1 MGEEKQQGEKRA
13 GSTGTQGRR
22 PAGGRSSVYG
32 SKESQQMMKRSA
44 QHSAQARR
52 VQTGEEKKAV
62 SAKHTKN
69 EDSRSSKNAK
79 AGLEKRKNGEAVSRV
94 PSERSIKKAD
104 VKSGTE
110 NQKIRGT
117 SAQKQKE
124 HTKNE
129 NTKKV
134 EKTQLSA
141 SERTAR
147 TERAHHTSL
156 VESERVS
163 TRPERKKVSGSLSTS
178 ENGNAPKKNR
188 KYAVSEEQKAG
199 SSKKTGSEEKS
210 LNLRKAKG
218 TETKEDKKR
227 AAGASV
233 TKKNGRNTGEE
244 KNDVVKNS
252 AQKQRQSEASAP
264 RPRVGSH
271 KLLIHCLWGFG
282 GVMLVVYI
290 AVAVYFS
297 SHFYEDT
304 EIYGIDCSQKSIAEV
319 KELVTD
325 KLDEY
330 RLEVKERGGTSEYV
344 SADQIDLKFVDNS
357 SIDRMAKAQRS
368 YIWPIMLMMERDDM
382 ASVAFSYDQKKA
394 LTAFRDLECMNPIY
408 TKAPT
413 DAYIQ
418 VTDNGFEI
426 VEETEGNTLN
436 PETIAKALYAALD
449 GGKSVL
455 DLEAEDC
462 YLKPDL
468 YSDDEALVAEAEAKD
483 ALVQADI
490 TYEFGSRQERVNA
503 PVIAQWITQAA
514 DGSYVID
521 DVEVTQYVEELAAKY
536 DTFGLPRQFYT
547 SLGTTVT
554 LTDGDYGW
562 CMDQDATVVDLL
574 NALGSGYQGTMEP
587 QYTYTAMSREEN
599 DIGDTY
605 VEICISQQVMWCYK
619 DGVCIV
625 YTPVVTGN
633 PNKGNATP
641 SNGVWS
647 IDAKMQNYTLVGEG
661 YRSPVDFW
669 MPFNGNVGIHDMQTR
684 AYFGGTIYLT
694 NGSHGCVNTPY
705 ENARMI
711 YENVSIGTPVI
722 VYD

>member
-1 MGEEKQQGEKRA
+1 MGEEKQQGENRA
-13 GSTGTQGRR
+13 GNGSAQGRR
-22 PAGGRSSVYG
+22 PVSGRSSIYG

-52 VQTGEEKKAV
+52 RVQTGEEKRAV
-62 SAKHTKN
+62 SGYEKRTKKEGVQSGN
-69 EDSRSSKNAK
+69 VK
-79 AGLEKRKNGEAVSRV
+79 AGVEERRSEQTASGV
-94 PSERSIKKAD
+94 PAERNIKKA
-104 VKSGTE
+104 VTRSETE
-110 NQKIRGT
+110 NRRTKGTTPQEQKEQTKSQNAKKAERTSEQKIEKG
-117 SAQKQKE
+117 
-124 HTKNE
+124 KNE
-129 NTKKV
+129 
-134 EKTQLSA
+134 S
-141 SERTAR
+141 SEAR
-147 TERAHHTSL
+147 RTSL
-156 VESERVS
+156 AESEGVGV
-163 TRPERKKVSGSLSTS
+163 RPERKKVSGSLSAS
-178 ENGNAPKKNR
+178 ENGSAPKKSR
-188 KYAVSEEQKAG
+188 KYASEVQKAG
-199 SSKKTGSEEKS
+199 SSKKTE
-210 LNLRKAKG
+210 
-218 TETKEDKKR
+218 
-227 AAGASV
+227 
-233 TKKNGRNTGEE
+233 
-244 KNDVVKNS
+244 
-252 AQKQRQSEASAP
+252 SEASTP
-264 RPRVGSH
+264 RPHIGSH
-271 KLLIHCLWGFG
+271 KLLTRCLWGLG
-282 GVMLVVYI
+282 GIMLIVYI

-304 EIYGIDCSQKSIAEV
+304 EIYGIDCSQKSVEEV
-319 KELVTD
+319 KKLVAE

-330 RLEVKERGGTSEYV
+330 RLEVKERGGTSEYL
-344 SADQIDLKFVDNS
+344 SAGQIDLKFVDNS

-368 YIWPIMLMMERDDM
+368 YIWPVMLLMERDDM
-382 ASVAFSYDQKKA
+382 AGVAFSYDQKKA
-394 LTAFRDLECMNPIY
+394 LTAFKDLECMNPIY

-413 DAYIQ
+413 DAYVQ
-418 VTDNGFEI
+418 VTNSGFE
-426 VEETEGNTLN
+426 VVKETEGNTLN
-436 PETIAKALYAALD
+436 PETTAKALYAALD

-455 DLEAEDC
+455 DLEEEDC

-483 ALVQADI
+483 VLVQADI

-521 DVEVTQYVEELAAKY
+521 DVEVTEYVEALAAKY

-694 NGSHGCVNTPY
+694 NGSHGCINTPY
-705 ENARMI
+705 ANAKTI

>member
-1 MGEEKQQGEKRA
+1 MGEEKQQGENRA
-13 GSTGTQGRR
+13 GNGSAQGRR
-22 PAGGRSSVYG
+22 PVSGRSSIYG

-52 VQTGEEKKAV
+52 RVQTGEEKRAV
-62 SAKHTKN
+62 SGYEKRTKK
-69 EDSRSSKNAK
+69 EGVQSGNAK
-79 AGLEKRKNGEAVSRV
+79 AGVEKRR
-94 PSERSIKKAD
+94 SE
-104 VKSGTE
+104 
-110 NQKIRGT
+110 QKIEKG
-117 SAQKQKE
+117 
-124 HTKNE
+124 KNE
-129 NTKKV
+129 
-134 EKTQLSA
+134 S
-141 SERTAR
+141 SEAR
-147 TERAHHTSL
+147 RTSL
-156 VESERVS
+156 TKSEGVS
-163 TRPERKKVSGSLSTS
+163 VRPERKKVSGSLSIS
-178 ENGNAPKKNR
+178 ENGNAPKKSR
-188 KYAVSEEQKAG
+188 KSASEEQKAG
-199 SSKKTGSEEKS
+199 SSKKTE
-210 LNLRKAKG
+210 
-218 TETKEDKKR
+218 
-227 AAGASV
+227 
-233 TKKNGRNTGEE
+233 
-244 KNDVVKNS
+244 
-252 AQKQRQSEASAP
+252 SEASTP
-264 RPRVGSH
+264 RLHIDSH
-271 KLLIHCLWGFG
+271 KFLSRCLWGLG
-282 GVMLVVYI
+282 GIMLIVYI

-304 EIYGIDCSQKSIAEV
+304 EIYGIDCSQKSVEEV
-319 KELVTD
+319 KILVAD

-330 RLEVKERGGTSEYV
+330 RLEVKERGGASEYL

-357 SIDRMAKAQRS
+357 SIDRMARAQRS
-368 YIWPIMLMMERDDM
+368 YIWPVMLLMERNDV
-382 ASVAFSYDQKKA
+382 AGVAFTYDQKKA
-394 LTAFRDLECMNPIY
+394 LTAFKDLECMNPIY

-413 DAYIQ
+413 DAYVQ
-418 VTDNGFEI
+418 VTDSGFE
-426 VEETEGNTLN
+426 VVKETEGNTLN
-436 PETIAKALYAALD
+436 PETTAKALYAALD

-455 DLEAEDC
+455 DLEEEDC

-483 ALVQADI
+483 ILVQADI

-514 DGSYVID
+514 DGNYVID
-521 DVEVTQYVEELAAKY
+521 DVEVTEYVEALAEKY

-694 NGSHGCVNTPY
+694 NGSHGCINTPY
-705 ENARMI
+705 ANAKTI

>member
-1 MGEEKQQGEKRA
+1 MGEEKQQGERRTVN
-13 GSTGTQGRR
+13 GSAQGRC
-22 PAGGRSSVYG
+22 PVSGRSSIYG

-52 VQTGEEKKAV
+52 VQTGEEKRAV
-62 SAKHTKN
+62 SGYEKRTKK
-69 EDSRSSKNAK
+69 EGMQSENAK
-79 AGLEKRKNGEAVSRV
+79 AGVEKRRSGQTASGV
-94 PSERSIKKAD
+94 PAERNIKKT
-104 VKSGTE
+104 VT
-110 NQKIRGT
+110 R
-117 SAQKQKE
+117 
-124 HTKNE
+124 
-129 NTKKV
+129 
-134 EKTQLSA
+134 
-141 SERTAR
+141 R
-147 TERAHHTSL
+147 TSL
-156 VESERVS
+156 AESEGVGV
-163 TRPERKKVSGSLSTS
+163 RPERKKVSGSLSAS
-178 ENGNAPKKNR
+178 ENGSAPKKSR
-188 KYAVSEEQKAG
+188 KYASEVQKAG
-199 SSKKTGSEEKS
+199 SSKKTESE
-210 LNLRKAKG
+210 
-218 TETKEDKKR
+218 
-227 AAGASV
+227 V
-233 TKKNGRNTGEE
+233 
-244 KNDVVKNS
+244 
-252 AQKQRQSEASAP
+252 SAP
-264 RPRVGSH
+264 RPHIGSH
-271 KLLIHCLWGFG
+271 KLLTRCLWGLG
-282 GVMLVVYI
+282 GVMLIVYI

-304 EIYGIDCSQKSIAEV
+304 EIYGIDCSQKSVEEV
-319 KELVTD
+319 KKLVAD

-330 RLEVKERGGTSEYV
+330 RLEVKERGGASEYL

-357 SIDRMAKAQRS
+357 SIDRMARAQRS

-382 ASVAFSYDQKKA
+382 AGVAFSYDQKKA
-394 LTAFRDLECMNPIY
+394 LTAFKDLECMNPIY

-413 DAYIQ
+413 DAYVQ
-418 VTDNGFEI
+418 VTDSGFE
-426 VEETEGNTLN
+426 VVKETEGNTLN
-436 PETIAKALYAALD
+436 PETTAKALYAALD

-455 DLEAEDC
+455 DLEEEDC

-483 ALVQADI
+483 VLVQADI

-514 DGSYVID
+514 DASYVID
-521 DVEVTQYVEELAAKY
+521 DVEVTEYVEALAAKY

-694 NGSHGCVNTPY
+694 NGSHGCINTPY
-705 ENARMI
+705 ANAKTI

>member
-1 MGEEKQQGEKRA
+1 MGEEKQQGERGA
-13 GSTGTQGRR
+13 GSGSAQGRR

-52 VQTGEEKKAV
+52 AQTGEEKKDA

-69 EDSRSSKNAK
+69 EGTRSANAK
-79 AGLEKRKNGEAVSRV
+79 AGQVKRKAGEATHVVSSGRN
-94 PSERSIKKAD
+94 IKKTD

-110 NQKIRGT
+110 NERPRRT
-117 SAQKQKE
+117 TAQKQKDDI
-124 HTKNE
+124 KNE

-134 EKTQLSA
+134 EKTQSSA
-141 SERTAR
+141 SVSTLR
-147 TERAHHTSL
+147 TERARHTSL
-156 VESERVS
+156 VESEQVN
-163 TRPERKKVSGSLSTS
+163 TRSERKKVSGSLSAS
-178 ENGNAPKKNR
+178 ENGNAPKKSR
-188 KYAVSEEQKAG
+188 KYASEEQKAG
-199 SSKKTGSEEKS
+199 SSKKTESEEKS
-210 LNLRKAKG
+210 QNQRRKKL
-218 TETKEDKKR
+218 TEGVS
-227 AAGASV
+227 A
-233 TKKNGRNTGEE
+233 TKKDGQNMHAE
-244 KNDVVKNS
+244 KSDAAQNS
-252 AQKQRQSEASAP
+252 APKQQQSEASAP
-264 RPRVGSH
+264 RPHIGSH
-271 KLLIHCLWGFG
+271 KLLTRCLWGLG
-282 GVMLVVYI
+282 GIMLIVYI

-304 EIYGIDCSQKSIAEV
+304 EIYGIDCSQKSVEEV
-319 KELVTD
+319 KKLVAD

-330 RLEVKERGGTSEYV
+330 RLEVKERGGASEYL

-382 ASVAFSYDQKKA
+382 AGVAFSYDQKKA
-394 LTAFRDLECMNPIY
+394 LTAFKDLECMNPIY

-413 DAYIQ
+413 DAYVQ
-418 VTDNGFEI
+418 VTDSGFE
-426 VEETEGNTLN
+426 VVKETEGNTLN
-436 PETIAKALYAALD
+436 PETTAKALYAALD

-455 DLEAEDC
+455 DLEEEDC

-503 PVIAQWITQAA
+503 PVIVQWITQAA

-521 DVEVTQYVEELAAKY
+521 DVEVTEYVESLAAKY

-574 NALGSGYQGTMEP
+574 NALESGYQGTMEP

-694 NGSHGCVNTPY
+694 NGSHGCINTPY
-705 ENARMI
+705 ANAKTI

>member
-1 MGEEKQQGEKRA
+1 MGEEKQQGENRA
-13 GSTGTQGRR
+13 GNGSAQGRR
-22 PAGGRSSVYG
+22 PVSGRSSIYG

-52 VQTGEEKKAV
+52 RVQTGEEKRAV
-62 SAKHTKN
+62 SGYEKRTKKEGVQSGN
-69 EDSRSSKNAK
+69 VK
-79 AGLEKRKNGEAVSRV
+79 AGVEERRSEQTASGV
-94 PSERSIKKAD
+94 PAERNIKKT
-104 VKSGTE
+104 VT
-110 NQKIRGT
+110 R
-117 SAQKQKE
+117 
-124 HTKNE
+124 
-129 NTKKV
+129 
-134 EKTQLSA
+134 
-141 SERTAR
+141 R
-147 TERAHHTSL
+147 TSL
-156 VESERVS
+156 AESEGVS
-163 TRPERKKVSGSLSTS
+163 VRPERKQVSGSLSIS
-178 ENGNAPKKNR
+178 ENGNAPKKIR
-188 KYAVSEEQKAG
+188 KSASEEQKAG
-199 SSKKTGSEEKS
+199 SSKKTE
-210 LNLRKAKG
+210 
-218 TETKEDKKR
+218 
-227 AAGASV
+227 
-233 TKKNGRNTGEE
+233 
-244 KNDVVKNS
+244 
-252 AQKQRQSEASAP
+252 SEASTP
-264 RPRVGSH
+264 RPHIGSH
-271 KLLIHCLWGFG
+271 KFLSRCLWGLG
-282 GVMLVVYI
+282 GVMLIVYI

-304 EIYGIDCSQKSIAEV
+304 EIYGIDCSQKSVEEV
-319 KELVTD
+319 KKLVAD

-330 RLEVKERGGTSEYV
+330 RLEVKERGGASEYL

-357 SIDRMAKAQRS
+357 SIDRMARAQRS

-382 ASVAFSYDQKKA
+382 AGVAFSYDQKKA
-394 LTAFRDLECMNPIY
+394 LTAFKDLECMNPIY
-408 TKAPT
+408 TKTPT
-413 DAYIQ
+413 DAYVQ
-418 VTDNGFEI
+418 VTDSGFE
-426 VEETEGNTLN
+426 VVKETEGNTLN
-436 PETIAKALYAALD
+436 PETTAKALYAALD

-468 YSDDEALVAEAEAKD
+468 YSDDEALVAEVEAKD
-483 ALVQADI
+483 VLVQADI

-521 DVEVTQYVEELAAKY
+521 DVEVTEYVEALAAKY

-587 QYTYTAMSREEN
+587 QYTYEAMSREEN

-694 NGSHGCVNTPY
+694 NGSHGCINTPY
-705 ENARMI
+705 ANAKTI

>member
-1 MGEEKQQGEKRA
+1 MGEEKQQGENRA
-13 GSTGTQGRR
+13 GNGSAQGRR
-22 PAGGRSSVYG
+22 PVSGRSSIYG

-52 VQTGEEKKAV
+52 RVQMGEEKRAV
-62 SAKHTKN
+62 S
-69 EDSRSSKNAK
+69 
-79 AGLEKRKNGEAVSRV
+79 GYEKRTKKEGVQSGNVKGGVEERRSEQTASGV
-94 PSERSIKKAD
+94 PAERNIKKA
-104 VKSGTE
+104 VTRSETE
-110 NQKIRGT
+110 NRRTKGT
-117 SAQKQKE
+117 TPQEQKE
-124 HTKNE
+124 QTKSQ
-129 NTKKV
+129 NTKK
-134 EKTQLSA
+134 A
-141 SERTAR
+141 ERTSEQKIEKGKNESSEAR
-147 TERAHHTSL
+147 RTSL
-156 VESERVS
+156 TESEGVS
-163 TRPERKKVSGSLSTS
+163 VRPERKKVSGSLSIS
-178 ENGNAPKKNR
+178 ENGNAPKKSR
-188 KYAVSEEQKAG
+188 KSASEEQKAG
-199 SSKKTGSEEKS
+199 SSKKTE
-210 LNLRKAKG
+210 
-218 TETKEDKKR
+218 
-227 AAGASV
+227 
-233 TKKNGRNTGEE
+233 
-244 KNDVVKNS
+244 
-252 AQKQRQSEASAP
+252 SEASTP
-264 RPRVGSH
+264 RPHIGSH
-271 KLLIHCLWGFG
+271 KFLSRCLWGLG
-282 GVMLVVYI
+282 GIMLIVYI

-304 EIYGIDCSQKSIAEV
+304 EIYGIDCSQKSVEEV
-319 KELVTD
+319 KILVAD

-330 RLEVKERGGTSEYV
+330 RLEVKERGGASEYL

-357 SIDRMAKAQRS
+357 SIDRMARAQRS

-382 ASVAFSYDQKKA
+382 AGVAFSYDQKKA
-394 LTAFRDLECMNPIY
+394 LTAFKDLECMNPIY

-413 DAYIQ
+413 DAYVQ
-418 VTDNGFEI
+418 VTDSGFE
-426 VEETEGNTLN
+426 VVKETEGNTLN
-436 PETIAKALYAALD
+436 PETTAKALYAALD

-483 ALVQADI
+483 VLVQADI

-521 DVEVTQYVEELAAKY
+521 DVEVTEYVEALAAKY

-694 NGSHGCVNTPY
+694 NGSHGCINTPY
-705 ENARMI
+705 ANAKTI

>member
-1 MGEEKQQGEKRA
+1 MGEEKQQGERRTGN
-13 GSTGTQGRR
+13 GSAQGRC
-22 PAGGRSSVYG
+22 PVSGRSSIYG

-52 VQTGEEKKAV
+52 VQTGEEKRAV
-62 SAKHTKN
+62 SGYEKRTKK
-69 EDSRSSKNAK
+69 EGMQSENAK
-79 AGLEKRKNGEAVSRV
+79 AGVEKRRSGQTASGV
-94 PSERSIKKAD
+94 PAERNIKKT
-104 VKSGTE
+104 VT
-110 NQKIRGT
+110 R
-117 SAQKQKE
+117 
-124 HTKNE
+124 
-129 NTKKV
+129 
-134 EKTQLSA
+134 
-141 SERTAR
+141 R
-147 TERAHHTSL
+147 TSL
-156 VESERVS
+156 VESEGVGV
-163 TRPERKKVSGSLSTS
+163 RPERKKVSGSLSAS
-178 ENGNAPKKNR
+178 ENGSAPKKSR
-188 KYAVSEEQKAG
+188 KYASEVQKAG
-199 SSKKTGSEEKS
+199 SSKKTESE
-210 LNLRKAKG
+210 
-218 TETKEDKKR
+218 
-227 AAGASV
+227 V
-233 TKKNGRNTGEE
+233 
-244 KNDVVKNS
+244 
-252 AQKQRQSEASAP
+252 SAP
-264 RPRVGSH
+264 RPHIGSH
-271 KLLIHCLWGFG
+271 KLLTRCLWGLG
-282 GVMLVVYI
+282 GVMLIVYI

-304 EIYGIDCSQKSIAEV
+304 EIYGIDCSQKSVEEV
-319 KELVTD
+319 KKLVAD

-330 RLEVKERGGTSEYV
+330 RLEVKERGGASEYL

-357 SIDRMAKAQRS
+357 SIDRMARAQRS

-382 ASVAFSYDQKKA
+382 AGVAFSYDQKKA
-394 LTAFRDLECMNPIY
+394 LTAFKDLECMNPIY

-413 DAYIQ
+413 DAYVQ
-418 VTDNGFEI
+418 VTDSGFE
-426 VEETEGNTLN
+426 VVKETEGNTLN
-436 PETIAKALYAALD
+436 PETTAKALYAALD

-455 DLEAEDC
+455 DLEEEDC

-483 ALVQADI
+483 VLVQADI

-514 DGSYVID
+514 DASYVID
-521 DVEVTQYVEELAAKY
+521 DVEVTEYVEALAAKY

-694 NGSHGCVNTPY
+694 NGSHGCINTPY
-705 ENARMI
+705 ANAKTI

>member
-1 MGEEKQQGEKRA
+1 MGEEKQQGENRA
-13 GSTGTQGRR
+13 GNGSTQGRR
-22 PAGGRSSVYG
+22 PVSGRSSIYG

-52 VQTGEEKKAV
+52 RVQTGEEKRAV
-62 SAKHTKN
+62 SGYEKRTKKEGVQSGNVKARVEKRRSEQKIEKGKN
-69 EDSRSSKNAK
+69 ESS
-79 AGLEKRKNGEAVSRV
+79 EAR
-94 PSERSIKKAD
+94 R
-104 VKSGTE
+104 
-110 NQKIRGT
+110 
-117 SAQKQKE
+117 
-124 HTKNE
+124 
-129 NTKKV
+129 
-134 EKTQLSA
+134 
-141 SERTAR
+141 
-147 TERAHHTSL
+147 TSL
-156 VESERVS
+156 TKSEGVS
-163 TRPERKKVSGSLSTS
+163 VRPERKKVSGSLSIS
-178 ENGNAPKKNR
+178 ENGNAPKKSR
-188 KYAVSEEQKAG
+188 KSASEEQKAG
-199 SSKKTGSEEKS
+199 SSKKTES
-210 LNLRKAKG
+210 KAS
-218 TETKEDKKR
+218 T
-227 AAGASV
+227 
-233 TKKNGRNTGEE
+233 
-244 KNDVVKNS
+244 
-252 AQKQRQSEASAP
+252 P
-264 RPRVGSH
+264 RLHIDSH
-271 KLLIHCLWGFG
+271 KFLSRCLWGLG
-282 GVMLVVYI
+282 GIMLIVYI

-304 EIYGIDCSQKSIAEV
+304 EIYGIDCSQKSVEEV
-319 KELVTD
+319 KILVAD

-330 RLEVKERGGTSEYV
+330 RLEVKERGGASEYL

-357 SIDRMAKAQRS
+357 SIDRMARAQRS

-382 ASVAFSYDQKKA
+382 AGVAFSYDQKKA
-394 LTAFRDLECMNPIY
+394 LTAFKDLECMNPIY

-418 VTDNGFEI
+418 VTDSGFE
-426 VEETEGNTLN
+426 VVKETEGNTLN
-436 PETIAKALYAALD
+436 PETTAKALYAALD

-455 DLEAEDC
+455 DLEEEDC

-483 ALVQADI
+483 VLVQADI

-521 DVEVTQYVEELAAKY
+521 DVEVTEYVEALAAKY

-574 NALGSGYQGTMEP
+574 NALESGYQGTMEP

-619 DGVCIV
+619 DGACIV

-694 NGSHGCVNTPY
+694 NGSHGCINTPY
-705 ENARMI
+705 ANAKTI

>member
-13 GSTGTQGRR
+13 GSTGAQGRR
-22 PAGGRSSVYG
+22 PAVGRSSVYG

-44 QHSAQARR
+44 QHFEQARR
-52 VQTGEEKKAV
+52 GQTGEEKKAV

-69 EDSRSSKNAK
+69 EDSRSEKAK
-79 AGLEKRKNGEAVSRV
+79 TGLEKRSSGKVTSRV
-94 PSERSIKKAD
+94 PSERNIKK
-104 VKSGTE
+104 VNVNSGAETQGGRE
-110 NQKIRGT
+110 T
-117 SAQKQKE
+117 AAQEQKE

-129 NTKKV
+129 NTKK
-134 EKTQLSA
+134 
-141 SERTAR
+141 SERTPEQKIEKR
-147 TERAHHTSL
+147 KNEYSKAHRTSL

-163 TRPERKKVSGSLSTS
+163 TGRERRKVSGSLSMS
-178 ENGNAPKKNR
+178 ENGNTPQKNR
-188 KYAVSEEQKAG
+188 KHASEEQKVR
-199 SSKKTGSEEKS
+199 SSKKTEREEKS
-210 LNLRKAKG
+210 QNQSRKAKG
-218 TETKEDKKR
+218 IEGVS
-227 AAGASV
+227 A
-233 TKKNGRNTGEE
+233 TKKDRQNMHAE
-244 KNDVVKNS
+244 KSDAVKSS
-252 AQKQRQSEASAP
+252 ALKQRQSEASAP
-264 RPRVGSH
+264 RPRIGGH
-271 KLLIHCLWGFG
+271 KLLIRCLWGLG

-290 AVAVYFS
+290 AVAVYFN

-304 EIYGIDCSQKSIAEV
+304 EIYGIDCSQKSIKEV
-319 KELVTD
+319 KALVAD

-330 RLEVKERGGTSEYV
+330 RLEVKERGGASEYL

-368 YIWPIMLMMERDDM
+368 YIWPIMLMMERNDM
-382 ASVAFSYDQKKA
+382 AGVAFSYDQKKA
-394 LTAFRDLECMNPIY
+394 LTAFKDLECMNPIY

-418 VTDNGFEI
+418 VTDNGFE
-426 VEETEGNTLN
+426 VVKETEGNTLN
-436 PETIAKALYAALD
+436 PETTAKALYAALD

-455 DLEAEDC
+455 DLEEEDC

-468 YSDDEALVAEAEAKD
+468 YSDDEALAAEAEAKD

-521 DVEVTQYVEELAAKY
+521 DVKVTEYVEALAAKY

-554 LTDGDYGW
+554 LSDGDYGW

-574 NALGSGYQGTMEP
+574 NALESGYQGTMEP

-694 NGSHGCVNTPY
+694 NGSHGCINTPY
-705 ENARMI
+705 ENAKTI

>member
-1 MGEEKQQGEKRA
+1 MGEEKQQGERRTGN
-13 GSTGTQGRR
+13 GSAQGRC
-22 PAGGRSSVYG
+22 PVSGRSSIYG

-52 VQTGEEKKAV
+52 VQTGEEKRAV
-62 SAKHTKN
+62 SGYEKRTKK
-69 EDSRSSKNAK
+69 EGMQSETAK
-79 AGLEKRKNGEAVSRV
+79 AGVEKRRSGQTASGV
-94 PSERSIKKAD
+94 PAERNIKKT
-104 VKSGTE
+104 VT
-110 NQKIRGT
+110 R
-117 SAQKQKE
+117 
-124 HTKNE
+124 
-129 NTKKV
+129 
-134 EKTQLSA
+134 
-141 SERTAR
+141 R
-147 TERAHHTSL
+147 TSL
-156 VESERVS
+156 AESEGVGV
-163 TRPERKKVSGSLSTS
+163 RPERKKVSGSLSAS
-178 ENGNAPKKNR
+178 ENGSAPKKSR
-188 KYAVSEEQKAG
+188 KYASEVQKAG
-199 SSKKTGSEEKS
+199 SSKKTESE
-210 LNLRKAKG
+210 
-218 TETKEDKKR
+218 
-227 AAGASV
+227 V
-233 TKKNGRNTGEE
+233 
-244 KNDVVKNS
+244 
-252 AQKQRQSEASAP
+252 SAP
-264 RPRVGSH
+264 RPHIGSH
-271 KLLIHCLWGFG
+271 KLLTRCLWGLG
-282 GVMLVVYI
+282 GVMLIVYI

-304 EIYGIDCSQKSIAEV
+304 EIYGIDCSQKSVEEV
-319 KELVTD
+319 KKLVAD

-330 RLEVKERGGTSEYV
+330 RLEVKERGGASEYL

-357 SIDRMAKAQRS
+357 SIDRMARAQRS

-382 ASVAFSYDQKKA
+382 AGVAFSYDQKKA
-394 LTAFRDLECMNPIY
+394 LTAFKDLECMNPIY

-413 DAYIQ
+413 DAYVQ
-418 VTDNGFEI
+418 VTDSGFE
-426 VEETEGNTLN
+426 VVKETEGNTLN
-436 PETIAKALYAALD
+436 PETTAKALYAALD

-455 DLEAEDC
+455 DLEEEDC

-483 ALVQADI
+483 VLVQADI

-514 DGSYVID
+514 DASYVID
-521 DVEVTQYVEELAAKY
+521 DVEVTEYVEALAAKY

-694 NGSHGCVNTPY
+694 NGSHGCINTPY
-705 ENARMI
+705 ANAKTI

>member
-1 MGEEKQQGEKRA
+1 M
-13 GSTGTQGRR
+13 
-22 PAGGRSSVYG
+22 
-32 SKESQQMMKRSA
+32 
-44 QHSAQARR
+44 
-52 VQTGEEKKAV
+52 
-62 SAKHTKN
+62 
-69 EDSRSSKNAK
+69 
-79 AGLEKRKNGEAVSRV
+79 
-94 PSERSIKKAD
+94 
-104 VKSGTE
+104 
-110 NQKIRGT
+110 
-117 SAQKQKE
+117 
-124 HTKNE
+124 
-129 NTKKV
+129 
-134 EKTQLSA
+134 
-141 SERTAR
+141 
-147 TERAHHTSL
+147 
-156 VESERVS
+156 
-163 TRPERKKVSGSLSTS
+163 
-178 ENGNAPKKNR
+178 
-188 KYAVSEEQKAG
+188 
-199 SSKKTGSEEKS
+199 
-210 LNLRKAKG
+210 
-218 TETKEDKKR
+218 
-227 AAGASV
+227 
-233 TKKNGRNTGEE
+233 
-244 KNDVVKNS
+244 
-252 AQKQRQSEASAP
+252 
-264 RPRVGSH
+264 
-271 KLLIHCLWGFG
+271 LI
-282 GVMLVVYI
+282 VYI

-304 EIYGIDCSQKSIAEV
+304 EIYGIDCSQKSVEEV
-319 KELVTD
+319 KKLVAD

-330 RLEVKERGGTSEYV
+330 RLEVKERGGASEYL

-357 SIDRMAKAQRS
+357 SIDRMARAQRS

-382 ASVAFSYDQKKA
+382 AGVAFSYDQKKA
-394 LTAFRDLECMNPIY
+394 LTAFKDLECMNPIY

-413 DAYIQ
+413 DAYVQ
-418 VTDNGFEI
+418 VTDSGFE
-426 VEETEGNTLN
+426 VVKETEGNTLN
-436 PETIAKALYAALD
+436 PETTAKALYAALD

-468 YSDDEALVAEAEAKD
+468 YSDDEALVAEVEAKD
-483 ALVQADI
+483 VLVQADI

-521 DVEVTQYVEELAAKY
+521 DVEVTEYVEALAAKY

-587 QYTYTAMSREEN
+587 QYTYEAMSREEN

-694 NGSHGCVNTPY
+694 NGSHGCINTPY
-705 ENARMI
+705 ANAKTI

>member
-1 MGEEKQQGEKRA
+1 MGEEKQQGERGA
-13 GSTGTQGRR
+13 GSGSAQGRR

-52 VQTGEEKKAV
+52 AQTGEEKKDA

-69 EDSRSSKNAK
+69 EGTRSANAK
-79 AGLEKRKNGEAVSRV
+79 AGQVKRKAGEATHVVSSGRN
-94 PSERSIKKAD
+94 IKKTD

-110 NQKIRGT
+110 NERPRRT
-117 SAQKQKE
+117 TAQKQKDDI
-124 HTKNE
+124 KNE

-134 EKTQLSA
+134 EKTQSSA
-141 SERTAR
+141 SVSTLR
-147 TERAHHTSL
+147 TERARHTSL
-156 VESERVS
+156 VESEQVN
-163 TRPERKKVSGSLSTS
+163 TRSERKKVSGSLSAS
-178 ENGNAPKKNR
+178 ENGNAPKKSR
-188 KYAVSEEQKAG
+188 KYASEEQKAG
-199 SSKKTGSEEKS
+199 SSKKTESEEKS
-210 LNLRKAKG
+210 QNQRRKKL
-218 TETKEDKKR
+218 TEGVST
-227 AAGASV
+227 
-233 TKKNGRNTGEE
+233 TKKDGQNMHAE
-244 KNDVVKNS
+244 KSEAAQNS
-252 AQKQRQSEASAP
+252 APKQQQSEASAP
-264 RPRVGSH
+264 RPHIGSH
-271 KLLIHCLWGFG
+271 KLLTRCLWGLG
-282 GVMLVVYI
+282 GVMLIVYI

-304 EIYGIDCSQKSIAEV
+304 EIYGIDCSQKSVEEV
-319 KELVTD
+319 KKLVAD

-330 RLEVKERGGTSEYV
+330 RLEVKERGGASEYL

-382 ASVAFSYDQKKA
+382 AGVAFSYDQKKA
-394 LTAFRDLECMNPIY
+394 LTAFKDLECMNPIY

-413 DAYIQ
+413 DAYVQ
-418 VTDNGFEI
+418 VTDSGFE
-426 VEETEGNTLN
+426 VVKETEGNTLN
-436 PETIAKALYAALD
+436 PETTAKALYAALD

-455 DLEAEDC
+455 DLEEEAC

-521 DVEVTQYVEELAAKY
+521 DVEVTEYVESLAAKY

-574 NALGSGYQGTMEP
+574 NALESGYQGTMEP

-694 NGSHGCVNTPY
+694 NGSHGCINTPY
-705 ENARMI
+705 ANAKTI

>member
-1 MGEEKQQGEKRA
+1 MGEEKQQGENRA
-13 GSTGTQGRR
+13 GNGSAQGRR
-22 PAGGRSSVYG
+22 PVSGRSSIYG

-52 VQTGEEKKAV
+52 RVQTGEEKRAV
-62 SAKHTKN
+62 SGYEKRTKKEGVQSGN
-69 EDSRSSKNAK
+69 VK
-79 AGLEKRKNGEAVSRV
+79 AGVEERRSEQTASGV
-94 PSERSIKKAD
+94 PAERNIKKA
-104 VKSGTE
+104 VTRSETE
-110 NQKIRGT
+110 NRRTKGT
-117 SAQKQKE
+117 TPQEQKE
-124 HTKNE
+124 QTKSQ
-129 NTKKV
+129 NTKK
-134 EKTQLSA
+134 A
-141 SERTAR
+141 ERTSEQKIEKGKNESSEAR
-147 TERAHHTSL
+147 RTSL
-156 VESERVS
+156 AESEGVGV
-163 TRPERKKVSGSLSTS
+163 RPERKKVSGSLSAS
-178 ENGNAPKKNR
+178 ENGSAPKKSR
-188 KYAVSEEQKAG
+188 KYASEVQKAG
-199 SSKKTGSEEKS
+199 SSKKTE
-210 LNLRKAKG
+210 
-218 TETKEDKKR
+218 
-227 AAGASV
+227 
-233 TKKNGRNTGEE
+233 
-244 KNDVVKNS
+244 
-252 AQKQRQSEASAP
+252 SEASTP
-264 RPRVGSH
+264 RPHIGSH
-271 KLLIHCLWGFG
+271 KLLTRCLWGLG
-282 GVMLVVYI
+282 GIMLIVYI

-304 EIYGIDCSQKSIAEV
+304 EIYGIDCSQKSVEEV
-319 KELVTD
+319 KKLVAE

-330 RLEVKERGGTSEYV
+330 RLEVKERGGTSEYL
-344 SADQIDLKFVDNS
+344 SAGQIDLKFVDNS

-368 YIWPIMLMMERDDM
+368 YIWPVMLLMERDDM
-382 ASVAFSYDQKKA
+382 AGVAFSYDQKKA
-394 LTAFRDLECMNPIY
+394 LTAFKDLECMNPIY

-413 DAYIQ
+413 DAYVQ
-418 VTDNGFEI
+418 VTNSGFE
-426 VEETEGNTLN
+426 VVKETEGNTLN
-436 PETIAKALYAALD
+436 PETTAKALYAALD

-455 DLEAEDC
+455 DLEEEDC

-483 ALVQADI
+483 VLVQADI

-521 DVEVTQYVEELAAKY
+521 DVEVTEYVEALAAKY

-694 NGSHGCVNTPY
+694 NGSHGCINTPY
-705 ENARMI
+705 ANAKTI

>member
-1 MGEEKQQGEKRA
+1 MGEEKQQGERGA
-13 GSTGTQGRR
+13 GSGSAQGRR

-52 VQTGEEKKAV
+52 AQTGEEKKDA

-69 EDSRSSKNAK
+69 EGTRSANAK
-79 AGLEKRKNGEAVSRV
+79 AGQVKRKAGEATYVVSSGRN
-94 PSERSIKKAD
+94 IKKTD

-110 NQKIRGT
+110 NERPRRT
-117 SAQKQKE
+117 TAQKQKDDI
-124 HTKNE
+124 KNE

-134 EKTQLSA
+134 EKTQSSA
-141 SERTAR
+141 SVSTLR
-147 TERAHHTSL
+147 TERARHTSL
-156 VESERVS
+156 VESEQVNIRS
-163 TRPERKKVSGSLSTS
+163 ERKKVSGSLSAS
-178 ENGNAPKKNR
+178 ENGNAPKKSR
-188 KYAVSEEQKAG
+188 KYASEEQKAG
-199 SSKKTGSEEKS
+199 SSKKTESEEKS
-210 LNLRKAKG
+210 QNQRRKKL
-218 TETKEDKKR
+218 TEGVS
-227 AAGASV
+227 A
-233 TKKNGRNTGEE
+233 TKKDGQNMHAE
-244 KNDVVKNS
+244 KSDAAQNS
-252 AQKQRQSEASAP
+252 APKQQQSEASAP
-264 RPRVGSH
+264 RSHIGSH
-271 KLLIHCLWGFG
+271 KLLTRCLWGLG
-282 GVMLVVYI
+282 GIMLIVYI

-304 EIYGIDCSQKSIAEV
+304 EIYGIDCSQKSVEEV
-319 KELVTD
+319 KKLVAD

-330 RLEVKERGGTSEYV
+330 RLEVKERGGASEYL

-382 ASVAFSYDQKKA
+382 AGVAFSYDQKKA
-394 LTAFRDLECMNPIY
+394 LTAFKDLECMNPIY

-413 DAYIQ
+413 DAYVQ
-418 VTDNGFEI
+418 VTDSGFE
-426 VEETEGNTLN
+426 VVKETEGNTLN
-436 PETIAKALYAALD
+436 PETTAKALYAALD

-455 DLEAEDC
+455 DLEEEDC

-521 DVEVTQYVEELAAKY
+521 DVEVTEYVESLAAKY

-574 NALGSGYQGTMEP
+574 NALESGYQGTMEP

-694 NGSHGCVNTPY
+694 NGSHGCINTPY
-705 ENARMI
+705 ANAKTI

>member
-1 MGEEKQQGEKRA
+1 MGEEKQQGENRTGN
-13 GSTGTQGRR
+13 GSAQGRH
-22 PAGGRSSVYG
+22 PVSGRSSIYG

-52 VQTGEEKKAV
+52 VQTGEEKRAV
-62 SAKHTKN
+62 S
-69 EDSRSSKNAK
+69 
-79 AGLEKRKNGEAVSRV
+79 GYEKC
-94 PSERSIKKAD
+94 
-104 VKSGTE
+104 T
-110 NQKIRGT
+110 
-117 SAQKQKE
+117 
-124 HTKNE
+124 
-129 NTKKV
+129 
-134 EKTQLSA
+134 
-141 SERTAR
+141 
-147 TERAHHTSL
+147 
-156 VESERVS
+156 ESEGVGA
-163 TRPERKKVSGSLSTS
+163 RPGRKKVSGSLSIS
-178 ENGNAPKKNR
+178 ENGNAPKKSR
-188 KYAVSEEQKAG
+188 KYASEEQKAG
-199 SSKKTGSEEKS
+199 SSKKTESEGS
-210 LNLRKAKG
+210 
-218 TETKEDKKR
+218 T
-227 AAGASV
+227 
-233 TKKNGRNTGEE
+233 
-244 KNDVVKNS
+244 
-252 AQKQRQSEASAP
+252 P
-264 RPRVGSH
+264 RPHIGSH
-271 KLLIHCLWGFG
+271 KLLIRCLWGLG
-282 GVMLVVYI
+282 GVMLIVYI

-304 EIYGIDCSQKSIAEV
+304 EIYGIDCSQKSVEEV
-319 KELVTD
+319 KKLVAD

-330 RLEVKERGGTSEYV
+330 RLEVKERGGASEYL

-382 ASVAFSYDQKKA
+382 AGVAFSYDQKKA
-394 LTAFRDLECMNPIY
+394 LTAFKDLECMNPIY

-413 DAYIQ
+413 DAYVQ
-418 VTDNGFEI
+418 VTDSGFE
-426 VEETEGNTLN
+426 VVKETEGNTLN
-436 PETIAKALYAALD
+436 PETTAKALYAALD

-455 DLEAEDC
+455 DLEEEAC

-521 DVEVTQYVEELAAKY
+521 DVEVTEYVESLAAKY

-574 NALGSGYQGTMEP
+574 NALESGYQGTMEP

-694 NGSHGCVNTPY
+694 NGSHGCINTPY
-705 ENARMI
+705 ANAKTI

>member
-1 MGEEKQQGEKRA
+1 MGEEKQQGENRA
-13 GSTGTQGRR
+13 GNGSAQGRR
-22 PAGGRSSVYG
+22 PVSGRSSIYG

-52 VQTGEEKKAV
+52 RVQMGEEKRAV
-62 SAKHTKN
+62 SGYEKRTKKEGVQSGN
-69 EDSRSSKNAK
+69 VK
-79 AGLEKRKNGEAVSRV
+79 AGVEERRSEQTASGV
-94 PSERSIKKAD
+94 PAERNIKKA
-104 VKSGTE
+104 VTRSETE
-110 NQKIRGT
+110 NRRTKGT
-117 SAQKQKE
+117 TPQEQKE
-124 HTKNE
+124 QTKSQ
-129 NTKKV
+129 NTKK
-134 EKTQLSA
+134 A
-141 SERTAR
+141 ERTSEQKIEKGKNESSEAR
-147 TERAHHTSL
+147 RTSL
-156 VESERVS
+156 TESEGVS
-163 TRPERKKVSGSLSTS
+163 VRPERKKVSGSLSIS
-178 ENGNAPKKNR
+178 ENGNAPKKSR
-188 KYAVSEEQKAG
+188 KSASEEQKAG
-199 SSKKTGSEEKS
+199 SSKKTE
-210 LNLRKAKG
+210 
-218 TETKEDKKR
+218 
-227 AAGASV
+227 
-233 TKKNGRNTGEE
+233 
-244 KNDVVKNS
+244 
-252 AQKQRQSEASAP
+252 SEASTP
-264 RPRVGSH
+264 RPHIGSH
-271 KLLIHCLWGFG
+271 KFLSRCLWGFG
-282 GVMLVVYI
+282 GVMLIVYI

-304 EIYGIDCSQKSIAEV
+304 EIYGIDCSQKSVEEV
-319 KELVTD
+319 KKLVAD

-330 RLEVKERGGTSEYV
+330 RLEVKERGGASEYL

-357 SIDRMAKAQRS
+357 SIDRMARAQRS

-382 ASVAFSYDQKKA
+382 AGVAFSYDQKKA
-394 LTAFRDLECMNPIY
+394 LTAFKDLECMNPIY
-408 TKAPT
+408 TKTPT
-413 DAYIQ
+413 DAYVQ
-418 VTDNGFEI
+418 VTDSGFE
-426 VEETEGNTLN
+426 VVKETEGNTLN
-436 PETIAKALYAALD
+436 PETTAKALYAALD

-468 YSDDEALVAEAEAKD
+468 YSDDEALVAEVEAKD
-483 ALVQADI
+483 VLVQADI

-521 DVEVTQYVEELAAKY
+521 DVEVTEYVEALAAKY

-587 QYTYTAMSREEN
+587 QYTYEAMSREEN

-694 NGSHGCVNTPY
+694 NGSHGCINTPY
-705 ENARMI
+705 ANAKTI

>member
-1 MGEEKQQGEKRA
+1 MGEEKQQGERGA
-13 GSTGTQGRR
+13 GSGSAQGRR

-52 VQTGEEKKAV
+52 AQTGEEKKDA

-69 EDSRSSKNAK
+69 EGTRSANAK
-79 AGLEKRKNGEAVSRV
+79 AGQVKRKAGETTHVVSSGRN
-94 PSERSIKKAD
+94 IKKTD

-110 NQKIRGT
+110 NERPRRT
-117 SAQKQKE
+117 TAQKQKDDI
-124 HTKNE
+124 KNE

-134 EKTQLSA
+134 EKTQSSA
-141 SERTAR
+141 SVSTLR
-147 TERAHHTSL
+147 TERARHTSL
-156 VESERVS
+156 VESEQVN
-163 TRPERKKVSGSLSTS
+163 TRSERKKVSGSLSAS
-178 ENGNAPKKNR
+178 ENGNAPKKSR
-188 KYAVSEEQKAG
+188 KYASEEQKAG
-199 SSKKTGSEEKS
+199 SSKKTESEEKS
-210 LNLRKAKG
+210 QNQRRKKL
-218 TETKEDKKR
+218 TEGVS
-227 AAGASV
+227 A
-233 TKKNGRNTGEE
+233 TKKDGQNMHAE
-244 KNDVVKNS
+244 KSDAAQNS
-252 AQKQRQSEASAP
+252 APKQQQSEASAP
-264 RPRVGSH
+264 RSHIGSH
-271 KLLIHCLWGFG
+271 KLLTRCLWGLG
-282 GVMLVVYI
+282 GIMLIVYI

-304 EIYGIDCSQKSIAEV
+304 EIYGIDCSQKSVEEV
-319 KELVTD
+319 KKLVAD

-330 RLEVKERGGTSEYV
+330 RLEVKERGGASEYL

-382 ASVAFSYDQKKA
+382 AGVAFSYDQKKA
-394 LTAFRDLECMNPIY
+394 LTAFKDLECMNPIY

-413 DAYIQ
+413 DAYVQ
-418 VTDNGFEI
+418 VTDSGFE
-426 VEETEGNTLN
+426 VVKETEGNTLN
-436 PETIAKALYAALD
+436 PETTAKALYAALD

-455 DLEAEDC
+455 DLEEEDC

-521 DVEVTQYVEELAAKY
+521 DVEVTEYVESLAAKY

-574 NALGSGYQGTMEP
+574 NALESGYQGTMEP

-694 NGSHGCVNTPY
+694 NGSHGCINTPY
-705 ENARMI
+705 ANAKTI

>member
-1 MGEEKQQGEKRA
+1 MGEEKQQGERGA
-13 GSTGTQGRR
+13 GSGSAQGRR

-52 VQTGEEKKAV
+52 AQTGEEKKDA

-69 EDSRSSKNAK
+69 EGTRSANAK
-79 AGLEKRKNGEAVSRV
+79 AGQVKRKAGEATHVVSSGRN
-94 PSERSIKKAD
+94 IKKTD

-110 NQKIRGT
+110 NERPRRT
-117 SAQKQKE
+117 TAQKQKDDI
-124 HTKNE
+124 KNE

-134 EKTQLSA
+134 EKTQSSA
-141 SERTAR
+141 SVSTLR
-147 TERAHHTSL
+147 TERARHTSL
-156 VESERVS
+156 VESEQVN
-163 TRPERKKVSGSLSTS
+163 TRSERKKVSGSLSAS
-178 ENGNAPKKNR
+178 ENGNAPKKSR
-188 KYAVSEEQKAG
+188 KYASEEQKAG
-199 SSKKTGSEEKS
+199 SSKKTESEEKS
-210 LNLRKAKG
+210 QNQRRKKL
-218 TETKEDKKR
+218 TEGVS
-227 AAGASV
+227 A
-233 TKKNGRNTGEE
+233 TKKDGQNMHAE
-244 KNDVVKNS
+244 KSEAAQNS
-252 AQKQRQSEASAP
+252 APKQQQSEASAP
-264 RPRVGSH
+264 RSHIGSH
-271 KLLIHCLWGFG
+271 KLLTRCLWGLG
-282 GVMLVVYI
+282 GVMLIVYI

-304 EIYGIDCSQKSIAEV
+304 EIYGIDCSQKSVEEV
-319 KELVTD
+319 KKLVAD

-330 RLEVKERGGTSEYV
+330 RLEVKERGGASEYL

-382 ASVAFSYDQKKA
+382 AGVAFSYDQKKA
-394 LTAFRDLECMNPIY
+394 LTAFKDLECMNPIY

-413 DAYIQ
+413 DAYVQ
-418 VTDNGFEI
+418 VTDNGFE
-426 VEETEGNTLN
+426 VVKETEGNTLN
-436 PETIAKALYAALD
+436 PETTAKALYAALD

-455 DLEAEDC
+455 DLEEEDC

-521 DVEVTQYVEELAAKY
+521 DVEVTEYVESLAAKY

-574 NALGSGYQGTMEP
+574 NALESGYQGTLEP

-694 NGSHGCVNTPY
+694 NGSHGCINTPY
-705 ENARMI
+705 ANAKTI

>member
-1 MGEEKQQGEKRA
+1 MGEEKQQGERGA
-13 GSTGTQGRR
+13 GSGSAQGRR

-52 VQTGEEKKAV
+52 AQTGEEKKDA

-69 EDSRSSKNAK
+69 EGTRSANAK
-79 AGLEKRKNGEAVSRV
+79 AGQVKRKAGEATHVVSSGRN
-94 PSERSIKKAD
+94 IKKTD

-110 NQKIRGT
+110 NERPRRT
-117 SAQKQKE
+117 TVQKQKDDI
-124 HTKNE
+124 KNE

-134 EKTQLSA
+134 EKTQSSA
-141 SERTAR
+141 SVSTLR
-147 TERAHHTSL
+147 TERARHTSL
-156 VESERVS
+156 VESEQVN
-163 TRPERKKVSGSLSTS
+163 TRSERKKVSGSLSAS
-178 ENGNAPKKNR
+178 ENGNAPKKSR
-188 KYAVSEEQKAG
+188 KYASEEQKAG
-199 SSKKTGSEEKS
+199 SSKKTESEEKS
-210 LNLRKAKG
+210 QNQRRKKL
-218 TETKEDKKR
+218 TEGVS
-227 AAGASV
+227 A
-233 TKKNGRNTGEE
+233 TKKDGQNMHAE
-244 KNDVVKNS
+244 KSDAAQNS
-252 AQKQRQSEASAP
+252 APKQQQSEASAP
-264 RPRVGSH
+264 RPHIGSH
-271 KLLIHCLWGFG
+271 KLLTRCLWGLG
-282 GVMLVVYI
+282 GVMLIVYI

-304 EIYGIDCSQKSIAEV
+304 EIYGIDCSQKSVEEV
-319 KELVTD
+319 KKLVAD

-330 RLEVKERGGTSEYV
+330 RLEVKERGGASEYL

-382 ASVAFSYDQKKA
+382 AGVAFSYDQKKA
-394 LTAFRDLECMNPIY
+394 LTAFKDLECMNPIY

-413 DAYIQ
+413 DAYVQ
-418 VTDNGFEI
+418 VTDSGFE
-426 VEETEGNTLN
+426 VVKETEGNTLN
-436 PETIAKALYAALD
+436 PETTAKALYAALD

-455 DLEAEDC
+455 DLEEEDC

-521 DVEVTQYVEELAAKY
+521 DVEVTEYVESLAAKY

-574 NALGSGYQGTMEP
+574 NALESGYQGTMEP
-587 QYTYTAMSREEN
+587 QYMYTAMSREEN

-694 NGSHGCVNTPY
+694 NGSHGCINTPY
-705 ENARMI
+705 ANAKTI

>member
-1 MGEEKQQGEKRA
+1 MGEEKQQGENRA
-13 GSTGTQGRR
+13 GNGSAQGRR
-22 PAGGRSSVYG
+22 PVSGRSSIYG

-52 VQTGEEKKAV
+52 RVQTGEEKRAV
-62 SAKHTKN
+62 SGYEKRTKKEGVQSGN
-69 EDSRSSKNAK
+69 VK
-79 AGLEKRKNGEAVSRV
+79 AGVEERRSEQTASGV
-94 PSERSIKKAD
+94 PAERNIKKT
-104 VKSGTE
+104 VT
-110 NQKIRGT
+110 R
-117 SAQKQKE
+117 
-124 HTKNE
+124 
-129 NTKKV
+129 
-134 EKTQLSA
+134 
-141 SERTAR
+141 R
-147 TERAHHTSL
+147 TSL
-156 VESERVS
+156 AESEGVS
-163 TRPERKKVSGSLSTS
+163 VRPERKKVSGSLSIS
-178 ENGNAPKKNR
+178 ENGNAPKKIR
-188 KYAVSEEQKAG
+188 KSASEEQKAG
-199 SSKKTGSEEKS
+199 SSKKTE
-210 LNLRKAKG
+210 
-218 TETKEDKKR
+218 
-227 AAGASV
+227 
-233 TKKNGRNTGEE
+233 
-244 KNDVVKNS
+244 
-252 AQKQRQSEASAP
+252 SEASTP
-264 RPRVGSH
+264 RPHIGSH
-271 KLLIHCLWGFG
+271 KFLSRCLWGLG

-304 EIYGIDCSQKSIAEV
+304 EIYGIDCSQKSVEEV
-319 KELVTD
+319 KKLVAD

-330 RLEVKERGGTSEYV
+330 RLEVKERGGASEYL

-357 SIDRMAKAQRS
+357 SIDRMARAQRS

-382 ASVAFSYDQKKA
+382 AGVAFSYDQKKA
-394 LTAFRDLECMNPIY
+394 LTAFKDLECMNPIY

-413 DAYIQ
+413 DAYVQ
-418 VTDNGFEI
+418 VTDSGFE
-426 VEETEGNTLN
+426 VVKETEGNTLN
-436 PETIAKALYAALD
+436 PETTAKALYAALD

-455 DLEAEDC
+455 DLEEEDC

-483 ALVQADI
+483 VLVQADI

-514 DGSYVID
+514 DASYVID
-521 DVEVTQYVEELAAKY
+521 DVEVTEYVEALAAKY

-694 NGSHGCVNTPY
+694 NGSHGCINTPY
-705 ENARMI
+705 ANAKTI

>member
-1 MGEEKQQGEKRA
+1 MGEEKQQGENRA
-13 GSTGTQGRR
+13 GNGSAQGRR
-22 PAGGRSSVYG
+22 PVSGRSSIYG

-52 VQTGEEKKAV
+52 RVQTGEEKRAV
-62 SAKHTKN
+62 SGYEKRTKKEGVQSGN
-69 EDSRSSKNAK
+69 VK
-79 AGLEKRKNGEAVSRV
+79 AGVEERRSEQTASGV
-94 PSERSIKKAD
+94 PAERNIKKA
-104 VKSGTE
+104 VTRSETE
-110 NQKIRGT
+110 NRRTKGT
-117 SAQKQKE
+117 TPQEQKE
-124 HTKNE
+124 QTKSQ
-129 NTKKV
+129 NTKK
-134 EKTQLSA
+134 A
-141 SERTAR
+141 ERTSEQKIEKGKNESSEAR
-147 TERAHHTSL
+147 RTSL
-156 VESERVS
+156 AESEGVS
-163 TRPERKKVSGSLSTS
+163 VRPERKKVSGSLSIS
-178 ENGNAPKKNR
+178 ENGNAPKKIR
-188 KYAVSEEQKAG
+188 KSASEEQKAG
-199 SSKKTGSEEKS
+199 SSKKTE
-210 LNLRKAKG
+210 
-218 TETKEDKKR
+218 
-227 AAGASV
+227 
-233 TKKNGRNTGEE
+233 
-244 KNDVVKNS
+244 
-252 AQKQRQSEASAP
+252 SEASTP
-264 RPRVGSH
+264 RPHIGSH
-271 KLLIHCLWGFG
+271 KFLSRCLWGLG

-304 EIYGIDCSQKSIAEV
+304 EIYGIDCSQKSVEEV
-319 KELVTD
+319 KILVAD

-330 RLEVKERGGTSEYV
+330 RLEVKERGGASEYL

-357 SIDRMAKAQRS
+357 SIDRMARAQRS

-382 ASVAFSYDQKKA
+382 AGVAFSYDQKKA
-394 LTAFRDLECMNPIY
+394 LTAFKDLECMNPIY

-413 DAYIQ
+413 DAYVQ
-418 VTDNGFEI
+418 VTDSGFE
-426 VEETEGNTLN
+426 VVKETEGNTLN
-436 PETIAKALYAALD
+436 PETTAKALYAALD

-455 DLEAEDC
+455 DLEEEDC

-483 ALVQADI
+483 VLVQADI

-521 DVEVTQYVEELAAKY
+521 DVEVTEYVEALAAKY

-694 NGSHGCVNTPY
+694 NGSHGCINTPY
-705 ENARMI
+705 ANAKTI

>member
-1 MGEEKQQGEKRA
+1 MGEEKQQGENRTGN
-13 GSTGTQGRR
+13 GSAQGRH
-22 PAGGRSSVYG
+22 PVSGRSSIYG

-52 VQTGEEKKAV
+52 VQTGEEKRAV
-62 SAKHTKN
+62 S
-69 EDSRSSKNAK
+69 
-79 AGLEKRKNGEAVSRV
+79 GYEKC
-94 PSERSIKKAD
+94 
-104 VKSGTE
+104 T
-110 NQKIRGT
+110 
-117 SAQKQKE
+117 
-124 HTKNE
+124 
-129 NTKKV
+129 
-134 EKTQLSA
+134 
-141 SERTAR
+141 
-147 TERAHHTSL
+147 
-156 VESERVS
+156 ESEGVS
-163 TRPERKKVSGSLSTS
+163 ARPERKKVSGSLSIS
-178 ENGNAPKKNR
+178 ENGNAPKKSR
-188 KYAVSEEQKAG
+188 KYASEEQKAG
-199 SSKKTGSEEKS
+199 SSKKTE
-210 LNLRKAKG
+210 
-218 TETKEDKKR
+218 
-227 AAGASV
+227 
-233 TKKNGRNTGEE
+233 
-244 KNDVVKNS
+244 
-252 AQKQRQSEASAP
+252 SEASAP
-264 RPRVGSH
+264 RPHIGSH
-271 KLLIHCLWGFG
+271 KLLTRCLWGLG
-282 GVMLVVYI
+282 GVMLIVYI

-304 EIYGIDCSQKSIAEV
+304 EIYGIDCSQKSVEEV
-319 KELVTD
+319 KKLVAD

-330 RLEVKERGGTSEYV
+330 RLEVKERGGASEYL

-368 YIWPIMLMMERDDM
+368 YLWPIMLMMERDDM
-382 ASVAFSYDQKKA
+382 AGVAFSYDQKKA
-394 LTAFRDLECMNPIY
+394 LTAFKDLECMNPIY

-413 DAYIQ
+413 DAYVQ
-418 VTDNGFEI
+418 VTDSGFE
-426 VEETEGNTLN
+426 VVKETEGNTLN
-436 PETIAKALYAALD
+436 PETTAKALYAALD

-455 DLEAEDC
+455 DLEEEDC

-521 DVEVTQYVEELAAKY
+521 DVEVTEYVESLAAKY

-574 NALGSGYQGTMEP
+574 NALESGYQGTMEP

-694 NGSHGCVNTPY
+694 NGSHGCINTPY
-705 ENARMI
+705 ANAKTI

>member
-1 MGEEKQQGEKRA
+1 MGEEKQQGENRTGN
-13 GSTGTQGRR
+13 GSAQSRH
-22 PAGGRSSVYG
+22 PVSGRSSIYG

-52 VQTGEEKKAV
+52 VQTGEEKRAV
-62 SAKHTKN
+62 S
-69 EDSRSSKNAK
+69 
-79 AGLEKRKNGEAVSRV
+79 GYEKC
-94 PSERSIKKAD
+94 
-104 VKSGTE
+104 T
-110 NQKIRGT
+110 
-117 SAQKQKE
+117 
-124 HTKNE
+124 
-129 NTKKV
+129 
-134 EKTQLSA
+134 
-141 SERTAR
+141 
-147 TERAHHTSL
+147 
-156 VESERVS
+156 ESEGVS
-163 TRPERKKVSGSLSTS
+163 ARPERKKVSGSLSAS
-178 ENGNAPKKNR
+178 ENGNAPKKSR
-188 KYAVSEEQKAG
+188 KYASEEQKAG
-199 SSKKTGSEEKS
+199 SSKKTESE
-210 LNLRKAKG
+210 G
-218 TETKEDKKR
+218 
-227 AAGASV
+227 
-233 TKKNGRNTGEE
+233 
-244 KNDVVKNS
+244 
-252 AQKQRQSEASAP
+252 SAP
-264 RPRVGSH
+264 RPHIGSH
-271 KLLIHCLWGFG
+271 KLLIRCLWGLG
-282 GVMLVVYI
+282 GVMLIVYI

-304 EIYGIDCSQKSIAEV
+304 EIYGIDCSQKSVEEV
-319 KELVTD
+319 KKLVAD

-330 RLEVKERGGTSEYV
+330 RLEVKERGGASEYL

-368 YIWPIMLMMERDDM
+368 YLWPIMLMMERDDM
-382 ASVAFSYDQKKA
+382 AGVAFSYDQKKA
-394 LTAFRDLECMNPIY
+394 LTAFKDLECMNPIY

-413 DAYIQ
+413 DAYVQ
-418 VTDNGFEI
+418 VTDSGFE
-426 VEETEGNTLN
+426 VVKETEGNTLN
-436 PETIAKALYAALD
+436 PETTAKALYAALD

-455 DLEAEDC
+455 DLEEEDC

-521 DVEVTQYVEELAAKY
+521 DVEVTEYVESLAAKY

-574 NALGSGYQGTMEP
+574 NALESGYQGTMEP

-705 ENARMI
+705 ENAKTI

>member
-1 MGEEKQQGEKRA
+1 MGEEKQQGERGA
-13 GSTGTQGRR
+13 GSGSAQGRR

-52 VQTGEEKKAV
+52 AQTGEEKKDA

-69 EDSRSSKNAK
+69 EGTRSANAK
-79 AGLEKRKNGEAVSRV
+79 AGQVKRKAGEATHVVSSGRN
-94 PSERSIKKAD
+94 IKKTD

-110 NQKIRGT
+110 NERPRRT
-117 SAQKQKE
+117 TAQKQKDDI
-124 HTKNE
+124 KNE

-134 EKTQLSA
+134 EKTQSSA
-141 SERTAR
+141 SVSTLR
-147 TERAHHTSL
+147 TERARHTSL
-156 VESERVS
+156 VESEQVNIRS
-163 TRPERKKVSGSLSTS
+163 ERKKVSGSLSAS
-178 ENGNAPKKNR
+178 ENGNAPKKSR
-188 KYAVSEEQKAG
+188 KYASEEQKAG
-199 SSKKTGSEEKS
+199 SSKKTESEEKS
-210 LNLRKAKG
+210 QNQRRKKL
-218 TETKEDKKR
+218 TEGVS
-227 AAGASV
+227 A
-233 TKKNGRNTGEE
+233 TKKDGQNMHAE
-244 KNDVVKNS
+244 KSEAAQNS
-252 AQKQRQSEASAP
+252 APKQQQSEASAP
-264 RPRVGSH
+264 RSHIGSH
-271 KLLIHCLWGFG
+271 KLLTRCLWGLG
-282 GVMLVVYI
+282 GVMLIVYI

-304 EIYGIDCSQKSIAEV
+304 EIYGIDCSQKSVEEV
-319 KELVTD
+319 KKLVAD

-330 RLEVKERGGTSEYV
+330 RLEIKERGGASEYL

-382 ASVAFSYDQKKA
+382 AGVAFSYDQKKA
-394 LTAFRDLECMNPIY
+394 LTAFKDLECMNPIY

-413 DAYIQ
+413 DAYVQ
-418 VTDNGFEI
+418 VTDSGFE
-426 VEETEGNTLN
+426 VVKETEGNTLN
-436 PETIAKALYAALD
+436 PETTAKALYAALD

-455 DLEAEDC
+455 DLEEEDC

-521 DVEVTQYVEELAAKY
+521 DVEVTEYVESLAAKY

-574 NALGSGYQGTMEP
+574 NALESGYQGTMEP

-694 NGSHGCVNTPY
+694 NGSHGCINTPY
-705 ENARMI
+705 ANAKTI

>member
-1 MGEEKQQGEKRA
+1 MGEEKQQGENRA
-13 GSTGTQGRR
+13 GNGSAQGRR
-22 PAGGRSSVYG
+22 PVSGRSSIYG

-52 VQTGEEKKAV
+52 RVQTGEEKRAV
-62 SAKHTKN
+62 SGYEKRTKK
-69 EDSRSSKNAK
+69 EGVQSGNAK
-79 AGLEKRKNGEAVSRV
+79 AGVEKRR
-94 PSERSIKKAD
+94 SE
-104 VKSGTE
+104 
-110 NQKIRGT
+110 QKIEKG
-117 SAQKQKE
+117 
-124 HTKNE
+124 KNE
-129 NTKKV
+129 
-134 EKTQLSA
+134 S
-141 SERTAR
+141 SEAR
-147 TERAHHTSL
+147 RTSL
-156 VESERVS
+156 TESEGVS
-163 TRPERKKVSGSLSTS
+163 ARPERKKVSGSLSIS
-178 ENGNAPKKNR
+178 ENGNAPKKSR
-188 KYAVSEEQKAG
+188 KSASEEQKAG
-199 SSKKTGSEEKS
+199 SSKKTE
-210 LNLRKAKG
+210 
-218 TETKEDKKR
+218 
-227 AAGASV
+227 
-233 TKKNGRNTGEE
+233 
-244 KNDVVKNS
+244 
-252 AQKQRQSEASAP
+252 SEASTP
-264 RPRVGSH
+264 RLHIDSH
-271 KLLIHCLWGFG
+271 KFLSRCLWGLG
-282 GVMLVVYI
+282 GIMLIVYI

-304 EIYGIDCSQKSIAEV
+304 EIYGIDCSQKSVEEV
-319 KELVTD
+319 KILVAD

-330 RLEVKERGGTSEYV
+330 RLEVKERGGASEYL

-357 SIDRMAKAQRS
+357 SIDRMARAQRS
-368 YIWPIMLMMERDDM
+368 YIWPIMLLMERDDM
-382 ASVAFSYDQKKA
+382 AGVAFSYDQKKA
-394 LTAFRDLECMNPIY
+394 LTAFKDLECMNPIY

-413 DAYIQ
+413 DAYVQ
-418 VTDNGFEI
+418 VTGSGFE
-426 VEETEGNTLN
+426 VVKETEGNTLN
-436 PETIAKALYAALD
+436 PETTAKALYAALD

-455 DLEAEDC
+455 DLEEEDC

-483 ALVQADI
+483 VLVQADI

-521 DVEVTQYVEELAAKY
+521 DVEVTEYVEALAAKY

-574 NALGSGYQGTMEP
+574 NALESGYQGTMEP

-694 NGSHGCVNTPY
+694 NGSHGCINTPY
-705 ENARMI
+705 ENAKMI

>member
-1 MGEEKQQGEKRA
+1 
-13 GSTGTQGRR
+13 
-22 PAGGRSSVYG
+22 
-32 SKESQQMMKRSA
+32 
-44 QHSAQARR
+44 
-52 VQTGEEKKAV
+52 
-62 SAKHTKN
+62 
-69 EDSRSSKNAK
+69 
-79 AGLEKRKNGEAVSRV
+79 
-94 PSERSIKKAD
+94 
-104 VKSGTE
+104 
-110 NQKIRGT
+110 
-117 SAQKQKE
+117 
-124 HTKNE
+124 
-129 NTKKV
+129 
-134 EKTQLSA
+134 
-141 SERTAR
+141 
-147 TERAHHTSL
+147 
-156 VESERVS
+156 
-163 TRPERKKVSGSLSTS
+163 
-178 ENGNAPKKNR
+178 
-188 KYAVSEEQKAG
+188 
-199 SSKKTGSEEKS
+199 
-210 LNLRKAKG
+210 
-218 TETKEDKKR
+218 
-227 AAGASV
+227 
-233 TKKNGRNTGEE
+233 
-244 KNDVVKNS
+244 
-252 AQKQRQSEASAP
+252 
-264 RPRVGSH
+264 
-271 KLLIHCLWGFG
+271 
-282 GVMLVVYI
+282 MLVVYI

-304 EIYGIDCSQKSIAEV
+304 EIYGIDCSQKSVEEV
-319 KELVTD
+319 KKLVAE

-330 RLEVKERGGTSEYV
+330 RLEVKERGGASEYL

-357 SIDRMAKAQRS
+357 SIDRMARAQRS
-368 YIWPIMLMMERDDM
+368 YIWPVMLLMERNDV
-382 ASVAFSYDQKKA
+382 AGVAFTYDQKKA
-394 LTAFRDLECMNPIY
+394 LTAFKDLECMNPIY

-413 DAYIQ
+413 DAYVQ
-418 VTDNGFEI
+418 VTDSGFE
-426 VEETEGNTLN
+426 VVKETEGNTLN
-436 PETIAKALYAALD
+436 PETTAKALYAALD

-455 DLEAEDC
+455 DLDKEDC

-468 YSDDEALVAEAEAKD
+468 YSNNEALVEEVEAKD

-521 DVEVTQYVEELAAKY
+521 DVEVTEYVEALAAKY

-574 NALGSGYQGTMEP
+574 NALESGYQGTMEP

-694 NGSHGCVNTPY
+694 NGSHGCINTPY
-705 ENARMI
+705 ENAKMI

>member
-1 MGEEKQQGEKRA
+1 MGEERQQGEKRPESRNA
-13 GSTGTQGRR
+13 ESRR
-22 PAGGRSSVYG
+22 PASGRSSIYG

-44 QHSAQARR
+44 QHSAEARR
-52 VQTGEEKKAV
+52 SKAEEEKRDMP
-62 SAKHTKN
+62 AKRTKK
-69 EDSRSSKNAK
+69 EGARSEERKPR
-79 AGLEKRKNGEAVSRV
+79 LEKRKAGEAAVRV
-94 PSERSIKKAD
+94 ASGRNIKK
-104 VKSGTE
+104 V
-110 NQKIRGT
+110 
-117 SAQKQKE
+117 
-124 HTKNE
+124 
-129 NTKKV
+129 
-134 EKTQLSA
+134 
-141 SERTAR
+141 
-147 TERAHHTSL
+147 SL

-163 TRPERKKVSGSLSTS
+163 TQTERKKVSGSIAVS
-178 ENGNAPKKNR
+178 ENGNNQKKSR
-188 KYAVSEEQKAG
+188 KYETELQKVKSSRTTDSEKKADAKRPGQKRQQ
-199 SSKKTGSEEKS
+199 KK
-210 LNLRKAKG
+210 A
-218 TETKEDKKR
+218 
-227 AAGASV
+227 
-233 TKKNGRNTGEE
+233 
-244 KNDVVKNS
+244 
-252 AQKQRQSEASAP
+252 ASAP
-264 RPRVGSH
+264 RPHIGSH
-271 KLLIHCLWGFG
+271 KLLTRCLWGLG
-282 GVMLVVYI
+282 GVMLIVYI

-304 EIYGIDCSQKSIAEV
+304 EIYGIDCSQKSVEEV
-319 KELVTD
+319 KKLVAD

-330 RLEVKERGGTSEYV
+330 RLEVKERGGVSEYL

-382 ASVAFSYDQKKA
+382 AGVAFSYDQKKA
-394 LTAFRDLECMNPIY
+394 LTAFKDLECMNPIY

-413 DAYIQ
+413 DAYVQ
-418 VTDNGFEI
+418 VTDSGFE
-426 VEETEGNTLN
+426 VVKETEGNTLN
-436 PETIAKALYAALD
+436 PETTAKALYAALD

-455 DLEAEDC
+455 DLEEEDC

-521 DVEVTQYVEELAAKY
+521 DVEVTEYVESLAAKY

-574 NALGSGYQGTMEP
+574 NALESGYQGTMEP

-694 NGSHGCVNTPY
+694 NGSHGCINTPY
-705 ENARMI
+705 ANAKTI

>member
-1 MGEEKQQGEKRA
+1 MGEEKQQGENRA
-13 GSTGTQGRR
+13 GNGSAQGRR
-22 PAGGRSSVYG
+22 PVSGRSSIYG

-52 VQTGEEKKAV
+52 RVQTGEEKRAV
-62 SAKHTKN
+62 SGYEKRTKKEGVQSGN
-69 EDSRSSKNAK
+69 VK
-79 AGLEKRKNGEAVSRV
+79 AGVEERRSEQTASGV
-94 PSERSIKKAD
+94 PAERNIKKA
-104 VKSGTE
+104 VTRSETE
-110 NQKIRGT
+110 NRRTKGT
-117 SAQKQKE
+117 TPQEQKE
-124 HTKNE
+124 QTKSQ
-129 NTKKV
+129 NTKK
-134 EKTQLSA
+134 A
-141 SERTAR
+141 ERTSEQKIEKGKNESSEAR
-147 TERAHHTSL
+147 RTSL
-156 VESERVS
+156 TESEGVS
-163 TRPERKKVSGSLSTS
+163 VRPERKKVSGSLSIS
-178 ENGNAPKKNR
+178 ENGNAPKKSR
-188 KYAVSEEQKAG
+188 KSASEEQKAG
-199 SSKKTGSEEKS
+199 SSKKTE
-210 LNLRKAKG
+210 
-218 TETKEDKKR
+218 
-227 AAGASV
+227 
-233 TKKNGRNTGEE
+233 
-244 KNDVVKNS
+244 
-252 AQKQRQSEASAP
+252 SEASTP
-264 RPRVGSH
+264 RPHIGSH
-271 KLLIHCLWGFG
+271 KFLSRCLWGLG
-282 GVMLVVYI
+282 SIMLIVYI

-304 EIYGIDCSQKSIAEV
+304 EIYGIDCSQKSVEEV
-319 KELVTD
+319 KKLVAE

-330 RLEVKERGGTSEYV
+330 RLEVKERGGASEYL

-357 SIDRMAKAQRS
+357 SIDRMARAQRS
-368 YIWPIMLMMERDDM
+368 YIWPVMLLMERNDV
-382 ASVAFSYDQKKA
+382 AGVAFTYDQKKA
-394 LTAFRDLECMNPIY
+394 LTAFKDLECMNPIY

-413 DAYIQ
+413 DAYVQ
-418 VTDNGFEI
+418 VTDSGFE
-426 VEETEGNTLN
+426 VVKETEGNTLN
-436 PETIAKALYAALD
+436 PETTAKALYAALD

-455 DLEAEDC
+455 DLEEEDC

-483 ALVQADI
+483 VLVQADI

-521 DVEVTQYVEELAAKY
+521 DVEVTEYVEALAAKY

-694 NGSHGCVNTPY
+694 NGSHGCINTPY
-705 ENARMI
+705 ANAKTI

>member
-1 MGEEKQQGEKRA
+1 MGEEKQQGENRA
-13 GSTGTQGRR
+13 GNGSAQGRR
-22 PAGGRSSVYG
+22 PVSGRSSIYG

-52 VQTGEEKKAV
+52 RVQTGEEKRAV
-62 SAKHTKN
+62 SGYEKRTKKEGVQSGN
-69 EDSRSSKNAK
+69 VK
-79 AGLEKRKNGEAVSRV
+79 AGVEERRSEQTASGV
-94 PSERSIKKAD
+94 PAERNIKKA
-104 VKSGTE
+104 VTRSETE
-110 NQKIRGT
+110 NRRTKGT
-117 SAQKQKE
+117 TPQEQKE
-124 HTKNE
+124 QTKSQ
-129 NTKKV
+129 NTKK
-134 EKTQLSA
+134 A
-141 SERTAR
+141 ERTSEQKIEKGKNESSEAR
-147 TERAHHTSL
+147 RTSL
-156 VESERVS
+156 TESEGVS
-163 TRPERKKVSGSLSTS
+163 ARPERKKVSGSLSIS
-178 ENGNAPKKNR
+178 ENGNAPKKSR
-188 KYAVSEEQKAG
+188 KSASEEQKAG
-199 SSKKTGSEEKS
+199 SSKKTE
-210 LNLRKAKG
+210 
-218 TETKEDKKR
+218 
-227 AAGASV
+227 
-233 TKKNGRNTGEE
+233 
-244 KNDVVKNS
+244 
-252 AQKQRQSEASAP
+252 SEASTP
-264 RPRVGSH
+264 RLHIDSH
-271 KLLIHCLWGFG
+271 KFLSRCLWGLG
-282 GVMLVVYI
+282 GIMLIVYI

-304 EIYGIDCSQKSIAEV
+304 EIYGIDCSQKSVEEV
-319 KELVTD
+319 KILVAD

-330 RLEVKERGGTSEYV
+330 RLEVKERGGASEYL

-357 SIDRMAKAQRS
+357 SIDRMARAQRS
-368 YIWPIMLMMERDDM
+368 YIWPIMLLMERDDM
-382 ASVAFSYDQKKA
+382 AGVAFSYDQKKA
-394 LTAFRDLECMNPIY
+394 LTAFKDLECMNPIY

-413 DAYIQ
+413 DAYVQ
-418 VTDNGFEI
+418 VTGSGFE
-426 VEETEGNTLN
+426 VVKETEGNTLN
-436 PETIAKALYAALD
+436 PETTAKALYAALD

-455 DLEAEDC
+455 DLEEEDC

-483 ALVQADI
+483 VLVQADI

-521 DVEVTQYVEELAAKY
+521 DVEVTEYVEALAAKY

-661 YRSPVDFW
+661 YRSLVDFW

-694 NGSHGCVNTPY
+694 NGSHGCINTPY
-705 ENARMI
+705 ENAKMI

>member
-1 MGEEKQQGEKRA
+1 MGEEKQQGENRA
-13 GSTGTQGRR
+13 GNGSAQGRR
-22 PAGGRSSVYG
+22 PVSGRSSIYG

-52 VQTGEEKKAV
+52 RVQTGEEKRAV
-62 SAKHTKN
+62 SGYEKRTKKEGVQSGN
-69 EDSRSSKNAK
+69 VK
-79 AGLEKRKNGEAVSRV
+79 AGVEERRSEQTASGV
-94 PSERSIKKAD
+94 PAERNIKKA
-104 VKSGTE
+104 VTRSETE
-110 NQKIRGT
+110 NRRTKGT
-117 SAQKQKE
+117 TPQEQKE
-124 HTKNE
+124 QTKSQ
-129 NTKKV
+129 NTKK
-134 EKTQLSA
+134 A
-141 SERTAR
+141 ERTSEQKIEKGKNESSEAR
-147 TERAHHTSL
+147 RTSL
-156 VESERVS
+156 TESEGVS
-163 TRPERKKVSGSLSTS
+163 ARPERKKVSGSLSIS
-178 ENGNAPKKNR
+178 ENGNAPKKSR
-188 KYAVSEEQKAG
+188 KSASEEQKAG
-199 SSKKTGSEEKS
+199 SSKKTE
-210 LNLRKAKG
+210 
-218 TETKEDKKR
+218 
-227 AAGASV
+227 
-233 TKKNGRNTGEE
+233 
-244 KNDVVKNS
+244 
-252 AQKQRQSEASAP
+252 SEASTP
-264 RPRVGSH
+264 RLHIDSH
-271 KLLIHCLWGFG
+271 KFLSRCLWGLG
-282 GVMLVVYI
+282 GIMLIVYI

-304 EIYGIDCSQKSIAEV
+304 EIYGIDCSQKSVEEV
-319 KELVTD
+319 KILVAD

-330 RLEVKERGGTSEYV
+330 RLEVKERGGASEYL

-357 SIDRMAKAQRS
+357 SIDRMARAQRS
-368 YIWPIMLMMERDDM
+368 YIWPIMLLMERDDM
-382 ASVAFSYDQKKA
+382 AGVAFSYDQKKA
-394 LTAFRDLECMNPIY
+394 LTAFKDLECMNPIY

-413 DAYIQ
+413 DAYVQ
-418 VTDNGFEI
+418 VTGSGFE
-426 VEETEGNTLN
+426 VVKETEGNTLN
-436 PETIAKALYAALD
+436 PETTAKALYAALD

-455 DLEAEDC
+455 DLEEEDC

-483 ALVQADI
+483 VLVQADI

-503 PVIAQWITQAA
+503 PVIAQWITQTA

-521 DVEVTQYVEELAAKY
+521 DVEVTEYVEALAAKY

-574 NALGSGYQGTMEP
+574 NALESGYQGTMEP

-694 NGSHGCVNTPY
+694 NGSHGCINTPY
-705 ENARMI
+705 ENAKMI

>member
-1 MGEEKQQGEKRA
+1 MGEEKQQGENRA
-13 GSTGTQGRR
+13 GNGSAQGRR
-22 PAGGRSSVYG
+22 PVSGRSSIYG

-52 VQTGEEKKAV
+52 RVQTGEEKRAV
-62 SAKHTKN
+62 SGYEKRTKKEGVQSGN
-69 EDSRSSKNAK
+69 VK
-79 AGLEKRKNGEAVSRV
+79 AGVEERRSEQTASGV
-94 PSERSIKKAD
+94 PAERNIKKT
-104 VKSGTE
+104 VT
-110 NQKIRGT
+110 R
-117 SAQKQKE
+117 
-124 HTKNE
+124 
-129 NTKKV
+129 
-134 EKTQLSA
+134 
-141 SERTAR
+141 R
-147 TERAHHTSL
+147 TSL
-156 VESERVS
+156 AESEGVS
-163 TRPERKKVSGSLSTS
+163 VRPERKKVSGSLSIS
-178 ENGNAPKKNR
+178 ENGNAPKKIR
-188 KYAVSEEQKAG
+188 KSASEEQKAG
-199 SSKKTGSEEKS
+199 SSKKTE
-210 LNLRKAKG
+210 
-218 TETKEDKKR
+218 
-227 AAGASV
+227 
-233 TKKNGRNTGEE
+233 
-244 KNDVVKNS
+244 
-252 AQKQRQSEASAP
+252 SEASTP
-264 RPRVGSH
+264 RPHIGSH
-271 KLLIHCLWGFG
+271 KFLSRCLWGLG

-304 EIYGIDCSQKSIAEV
+304 EIYGIDCSQKSVEEV
-319 KELVTD
+319 KILVAD

-330 RLEVKERGGTSEYV
+330 RLEVKERGGASEYL

-357 SIDRMAKAQRS
+357 SIDRMARAQRS

-382 ASVAFSYDQKKA
+382 AGVAFSYDQKKA
-394 LTAFRDLECMNPIY
+394 LTAFKDLECMNPIY

-413 DAYIQ
+413 DAYVQ
-418 VTDNGFEI
+418 VTDSGFE
-426 VEETEGNTLN
+426 VVKETEGNTLN
-436 PETIAKALYAALD
+436 PETTAKALYAALD

-455 DLEAEDC
+455 DLEEEDC

-483 ALVQADI
+483 VLVQADI

-521 DVEVTQYVEELAAKY
+521 DVEVTEYVEALAAKY

-694 NGSHGCVNTPY
+694 NGSHGCINTPY
-705 ENARMI
+705 ENAKTI

>member
-1 MGEEKQQGEKRA
+1 MGEEKQQGENRA
-13 GSTGTQGRR
+13 GNGSAQGRR
-22 PAGGRSSVYG
+22 PVSGRSSIYG

-52 VQTGEEKKAV
+52 RVQTGEEKRAV
-62 SAKHTKN
+62 S
-69 EDSRSSKNAK
+69 
-79 AGLEKRKNGEAVSRV
+79 GYEKRTKKEGVQSGNVKARV
-94 PSERSIKKAD
+94 EKRRSEQTASGVPAERNIKKA
-104 VKSGTE
+104 VTRSKTE
-110 NQKIRGT
+110 NRRTKGT
-117 SAQKQKE
+117 TPQEQKE
-124 HTKNE
+124 QTKSQ
-129 NTKKV
+129 NTKK
-134 EKTQLSA
+134 A
-141 SERTAR
+141 ERTSEQKIEKGKNESSEAR
-147 TERAHHTSL
+147 RTSL
-156 VESERVS
+156 TESEGVS
-163 TRPERKKVSGSLSTS
+163 VRPERKKVSGSLSIS
-178 ENGNAPKKNR
+178 ENGNAPKKSR
-188 KYAVSEEQKAG
+188 KSASEEQKAG
-199 SSKKTGSEEKS
+199 SSKKTE
-210 LNLRKAKG
+210 
-218 TETKEDKKR
+218 
-227 AAGASV
+227 
-233 TKKNGRNTGEE
+233 
-244 KNDVVKNS
+244 
-252 AQKQRQSEASAP
+252 SEASTP
-264 RPRVGSH
+264 RPHIGSH
-271 KLLIHCLWGFG
+271 KFLSRCLWGLG
-282 GVMLVVYI
+282 SIMLIVYI

-304 EIYGIDCSQKSIAEV
+304 EIYGIDCSQKSVEEV
-319 KELVTD
+319 KILVAD

-330 RLEVKERGGTSEYV
+330 RLEVKERGGASEYL

-357 SIDRMAKAQRS
+357 SIDRMARAQRS
-368 YIWPIMLMMERDDM
+368 YIWPVMLLMERNDV
-382 ASVAFSYDQKKA
+382 AGVAFTYDQKKA
-394 LTAFRDLECMNPIY
+394 LTAFKDLECMNPIY

-413 DAYIQ
+413 DAYVQ
-418 VTDNGFEI
+418 VTDSGFE
-426 VEETEGNTLN
+426 VVKETEGNTLN
-436 PETIAKALYAALD
+436 PETTAKALYAALD

-455 DLEAEDC
+455 DLEEEDC

-483 ALVQADI
+483 ILVQADI

-521 DVEVTQYVEELAAKY
+521 DVEVTEYVEALAAKY

-694 NGSHGCVNTPY
+694 NGSHGCINTPY
-705 ENARMI
+705 ANAKTI

>member
-1 MGEEKQQGEKRA
+1 MGEEKQQGENRA
-13 GSTGTQGRR
+13 GNGSAQGRR
-22 PAGGRSSVYG
+22 PVSGRSSIYG

-52 VQTGEEKKAV
+52 RVQTGEEKRAV
-62 SAKHTKN
+62 SGYEKRTKKEGVQSGN
-69 EDSRSSKNAK
+69 VK
-79 AGLEKRKNGEAVSRV
+79 AGVEERRSEQTASGV
-94 PSERSIKKAD
+94 PAERNIKKA
-104 VKSGTE
+104 VTRSETE
-110 NQKIRGT
+110 NRRTKGT
-117 SAQKQKE
+117 TPQEQKE
-124 HTKNE
+124 QTKSQ
-129 NTKKV
+129 NTKK
-134 EKTQLSA
+134 A
-141 SERTAR
+141 ERTSEQKIEKGKNESSEAR
-147 TERAHHTSL
+147 RTSL
-156 VESERVS
+156 AESEGVGV
-163 TRPERKKVSGSLSTS
+163 RPERKKVSGSLSAS
-178 ENGNAPKKNR
+178 ENGSAPKKSR
-188 KYAVSEEQKAG
+188 KYASEVQKAG
-199 SSKKTGSEEKS
+199 SSKKTESE
-210 LNLRKAKG
+210 
-218 TETKEDKKR
+218 
-227 AAGASV
+227 V
-233 TKKNGRNTGEE
+233 
-244 KNDVVKNS
+244 
-252 AQKQRQSEASAP
+252 SAP
-264 RPRVGSH
+264 RPHIGSH
-271 KLLIHCLWGFG
+271 KLLTRCLWGLG
-282 GVMLVVYI
+282 GVMLIVYI

-304 EIYGIDCSQKSIAEV
+304 EIYGIDCSQKSVEEV
-319 KELVTD
+319 KILVAD

-330 RLEVKERGGTSEYV
+330 RLEVKERGGASEYL

-357 SIDRMAKAQRS
+357 SIDRMARAQRS

-382 ASVAFSYDQKKA
+382 AGVAFSYDQKKA
-394 LTAFRDLECMNPIY
+394 LTAFKDLECMNPIY

-413 DAYIQ
+413 DAYVQ
-418 VTDNGFEI
+418 VTDSGFE
-426 VEETEGNTLN
+426 VVKETEGNTLN
-436 PETIAKALYAALD
+436 PETTAKALYAALD

-483 ALVQADI
+483 VLVQADI

-521 DVEVTQYVEELAAKY
+521 DVEVTEYVEALAAKY

-694 NGSHGCVNTPY
+694 NGSHGCINTPY
-705 ENARMI
+705 ANAKTI

>member
-1 MGEEKQQGEKRA
+1 MGEEKQQGERGA
-13 GSTGTQGRR
+13 GSGSAQGRR

-52 VQTGEEKKAV
+52 AQTGEEKKDA

-69 EDSRSSKNAK
+69 EGTRSANAK
-79 AGLEKRKNGEAVSRV
+79 AGQVKRKAGEATHVVSSGRN
-94 PSERSIKKAD
+94 IKKTD

-110 NQKIRGT
+110 NERPRRT
-117 SAQKQKE
+117 TAQKQKDDI
-124 HTKNE
+124 KNE

-134 EKTQLSA
+134 EKTQSSA
-141 SERTAR
+141 SVSTLR
-147 TERAHHTSL
+147 TERARHTSL
-156 VESERVS
+156 VESEQVN
-163 TRPERKKVSGSLSTS
+163 TRSERKKVSGSLSAS
-178 ENGNAPKKNR
+178 ENGNAPKKSR
-188 KYAVSEEQKAG
+188 KYASEEQKAG
-199 SSKKTGSEEKS
+199 SSKKTESEEKS
-210 LNLRKAKG
+210 QNQRRKKL
-218 TETKEDKKR
+218 TEGVST
-227 AAGASV
+227 
-233 TKKNGRNTGEE
+233 TKKDGQNMHAE
-244 KNDVVKNS
+244 KSDAAQNS
-252 AQKQRQSEASAP
+252 APKQQQSEASAP
-264 RPRVGSH
+264 RPHIGSH
-271 KLLIHCLWGFG
+271 KLLTRCLWGLG
-282 GVMLVVYI
+282 GVMLIVYI

-304 EIYGIDCSQKSIAEV
+304 EIYGIDCSQKSVEEV
-319 KELVTD
+319 KKLVAD

-330 RLEVKERGGTSEYV
+330 RLEVKERGGASEYL

-382 ASVAFSYDQKKA
+382 AGVAFSYDQKKA
-394 LTAFRDLECMNPIY
+394 LTAFKDLECMNPIY

-413 DAYIQ
+413 DAYVQ
-418 VTDNGFEI
+418 VTDSGFE
-426 VEETEGNTLN
+426 VVKETEGNTLN
-436 PETIAKALYAALD
+436 PETTAKALYAALD

-455 DLEAEDC
+455 DLEEEDC

-521 DVEVTQYVEELAAKY
+521 DVEVTEYVESLAAKY

-574 NALGSGYQGTMEP
+574 NALESGYQGTMEP

-694 NGSHGCVNTPY
+694 NGSHGCINTPY
-705 ENARMI
+705 ANAKTI

>member
-1 MGEEKQQGEKRA
+1 MGEEKQQGERGA
-13 GSTGTQGRR
+13 GSGSAQGRR

-52 VQTGEEKKAV
+52 AQTGEEKKDA

-69 EDSRSSKNAK
+69 EGTRSANAK
-79 AGLEKRKNGEAVSRV
+79 AGQVKRKAGEATHVVSSGRN
-94 PSERSIKKAD
+94 IKKTD

-110 NQKIRGT
+110 NERPRRT
-117 SAQKQKE
+117 TAQKQKDDI
-124 HTKNE
+124 KNE

-134 EKTQLSA
+134 EKTQSSA
-141 SERTAR
+141 SVSTLR
-147 TERAHHTSL
+147 TERARHTSL
-156 VESERVS
+156 VESEQVN
-163 TRPERKKVSGSLSTS
+163 TRSERKKVSGSLSAS
-178 ENGNAPKKNR
+178 ENGNAPKKSR
-188 KYAVSEEQKAG
+188 KYASEEQKAG
-199 SSKKTGSEEKS
+199 SSKKTENEEKS
-210 LNLRKAKG
+210 QNQRRKKL
-218 TETKEDKKR
+218 TEGVS
-227 AAGASV
+227 A
-233 TKKNGRNTGEE
+233 TKKDGQNMHAE
-244 KNDVVKNS
+244 KSEAAQNS
-252 AQKQRQSEASAP
+252 APKQQQSEASAP
-264 RPRVGSH
+264 RPHIGSH
-271 KLLIHCLWGFG
+271 KLLTRCLWGLG
-282 GVMLVVYI
+282 GVMLIVYI

-304 EIYGIDCSQKSIAEV
+304 EIYGIDCSQKSVEEV
-319 KELVTD
+319 KKLVAD

-330 RLEVKERGGTSEYV
+330 RLEVKERGGASEYL

-382 ASVAFSYDQKKA
+382 AGVAFSYDQKKA
-394 LTAFRDLECMNPIY
+394 LTAFKDLECMNPIY

-413 DAYIQ
+413 DAYVQ
-418 VTDNGFEI
+418 VTDSGFE
-426 VEETEGNTLN
+426 VVKETEGNTLN
-436 PETIAKALYAALD
+436 PETTAKALYASLD

-455 DLEAEDC
+455 DLEEEDC

-468 YSDDEALVAEAEAKD
+468 YSDDEALVVEAEAKD

-521 DVEVTQYVEELAAKY
+521 DVEVTEYVESLAAKY

-574 NALGSGYQGTMEP
+574 NALESGYQGTMEP

-694 NGSHGCVNTPY
+694 NGSHGCINTPY
-705 ENARMI
+705 ANAKTI

>member
-1 MGEEKQQGEKRA
+1 MGEEKQQGENRA
-13 GSTGTQGRR
+13 GNGSAQGRR
-22 PAGGRSSVYG
+22 PVSGRSSIYG

-52 VQTGEEKKAV
+52 RVQMGEEKRAV
-62 SAKHTKN
+62 SGYEKRTKKEGVQSGN
-69 EDSRSSKNAK
+69 VK
-79 AGLEKRKNGEAVSRV
+79 AGVEERRSEQTASGV
-94 PSERSIKKAD
+94 PAERNIKKA
-104 VKSGTE
+104 VTRSETE
-110 NQKIRGT
+110 NRRTKGT
-117 SAQKQKE
+117 TPQEQKE
-124 HTKNE
+124 QTKSQ
-129 NTKKV
+129 NTKK
-134 EKTQLSA
+134 A
-141 SERTAR
+141 ERTSEQKIEKGKNESSEAR
-147 TERAHHTSL
+147 RTSL
-156 VESERVS
+156 TESEGVS
-163 TRPERKKVSGSLSTS
+163 VRPERKKVSGSLSIS
-178 ENGNAPKKNR
+178 ENGNAPKKSR
-188 KYAVSEEQKAG
+188 KSASEEQKAG
-199 SSKKTGSEEKS
+199 SSKKTE
-210 LNLRKAKG
+210 
-218 TETKEDKKR
+218 
-227 AAGASV
+227 
-233 TKKNGRNTGEE
+233 
-244 KNDVVKNS
+244 
-252 AQKQRQSEASAP
+252 SEASTP
-264 RPRVGSH
+264 RPHIGSH
-271 KLLIHCLWGFG
+271 KFLSRCLWGLG
-282 GVMLVVYI
+282 GIMLIVYI

-304 EIYGIDCSQKSIAEV
+304 EIYGIDCSQKSVEEV
-319 KELVTD
+319 KILVAD

-330 RLEVKERGGTSEYV
+330 RLEVKERGGASEYL

-357 SIDRMAKAQRS
+357 SIDRMARAQRS

-382 ASVAFSYDQKKA
+382 AGVAFSYDQKKA
-394 LTAFRDLECMNPIY
+394 LTAFKDLECMNPIY

-413 DAYIQ
+413 DAYVQ
-418 VTDNGFEI
+418 VTDSGFE
-426 VEETEGNTLN
+426 VVKETEGNTLN
-436 PETIAKALYAALD
+436 PETTAKALYAALD

-455 DLEAEDC
+455 DLEEEDC

-483 ALVQADI
+483 VLVQADI

-521 DVEVTQYVEELAAKY
+521 DVEVTEYVEALAAKY

-694 NGSHGCVNTPY
+694 NGSHGCINTPY
-705 ENARMI
+705 ANAKTI